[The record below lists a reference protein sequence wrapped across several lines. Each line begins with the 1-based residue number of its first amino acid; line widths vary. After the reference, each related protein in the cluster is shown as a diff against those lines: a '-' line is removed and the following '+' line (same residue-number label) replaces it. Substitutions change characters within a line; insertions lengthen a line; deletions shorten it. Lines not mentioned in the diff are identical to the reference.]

1 MRRLSHVRRSIG
13 NAAVLVVTAFATGCE
28 RPTVELTARADAPA
42 KAAAT
47 RVVAVKPVRATI
59 RRTTEQPGQV
69 EGYEVTQIHAKI
81 SGYLQSISVDIG
93 SKMKKGDVLA
103 VLSVPEIEAERDQK
117 RARVDE
123 AQAECA
129 QAQAA
134 IKVAQATVQSAEAK
148 GTEVRAGLKR
158 VDAEVVRWQ
167 SEADRTQKL
176 VRDSAATG
184 SLLDEMRSKLQAA
197 EATRDELRAQIK
209 SAEAAVVESN
219 SGLDKSRSDLVAAQ
233 AHVDVARA
241 DVRKVDALLAYA
253 RIEAPYDGRVIKR
266 NFDTGHLT
274 QPGSTSEP
282 LFVVARDDVVTVTLD
297 VPEMFALAV
306 DKGDPV
312 LIRLQALAGRT
323 FEGKV
328 TRTTWALDPKT
339 RTLRVEVDLP
349 NPDGILRPGLYAYA
363 TIIVDDHADV
373 VTLPLTAVLKEG
385 GKASVIVVDQG
396 RAARKAVILGIND
409 GTQTEVRSGL
419 DGSEVVVKTNPGSLV
434 DGQPLEVSEIEG
446 ASSKPQ

>member
-1 MRRLSHVRRSIG
+1 
-13 NAAVLVVTAFATGCE
+13 
-28 RPTVELTARADAPA
+28 
-42 KAAAT
+42 
-47 RVVAVKPVRATI
+47 
-59 RRTTEQPGQV
+59 
-69 EGYEVTQIHAKI
+69 
-81 SGYLQSISVDIG
+81 
-93 SKMKKGDVLA
+93 VLA

-197 EATRDELRAQIK
+197 EATR
-209 SAEAAVVESN
+209 
-219 SGLDKSRSDLVAAQ
+219 
-233 AHVDVARA
+233 
-241 DVRKVDALLAYA
+241 DALLAYA